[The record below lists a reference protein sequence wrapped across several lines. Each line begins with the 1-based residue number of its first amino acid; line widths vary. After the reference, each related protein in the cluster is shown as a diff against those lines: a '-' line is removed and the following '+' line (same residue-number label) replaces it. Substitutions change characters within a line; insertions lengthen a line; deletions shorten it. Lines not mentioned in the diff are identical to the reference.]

1 MSERD
6 GVQMVRRL
14 RGDPAADR
22 LPPFSFLVSSDF
34 LAATYADLRAT
45 NPGFPLLVREG
56 DACAASARARYD
68 FGAEAATPLDGLD
81 AAGVE
86 AALAGLVKKGE
97 SMPRSAESK

>member
-1 MSERD
+1 MEMARW
-6 GVQMVRRL
+6 L

-22 LPPFSFLVSSDF
+22 PSPLSFLVSSDF

-68 FGAEAATPLDGLD
+68 FGAESATPLDGLD

-86 AALAGLVKKGE
+86 AALASLVKKGE